1 MHVSLVAKVWISHVL
16 VISNFIKEHFQ
27 YEYITETELTSHIVG
42 LGNSLP
48 LRAGYMTIIMS

>member
-1 MHVSLVAKVWISHVL
+1 M
-16 VISNFIKEHFQ
+16 SNFIKEHFQ